1 MSVLNTLLPRRTRG
15 ETPAGRTEVSAT
27 GTVAPFYRINETEEA
42 YDIHVFLPGVT
53 KENLELS
60 LEKGEISIVAR
71 REWKKPEGWTP
82 LYREIRTAD
91 FALTLRPDTT
101 FDSERVSAG
110 LKDGVLRVTLPK
122 AEAVKP
128 RKIQVG

>member
-1 MSVLNTLLPRRTRG
+1 LLPRRARG
-15 ETPAGRTEVSAT
+15 ETPAGRSEVSAT
-27 GTVAPFYRINETEEA
+27 GTIAPFYRVNETEEA
-42 YDIHVFLPGVT
+42 YELHVFLPGVT
-53 KENLELS
+53 KEGLELS
-60 LEKGEISIVAR
+60 LENGEISILAR

-82 LYREIRTAD
+82 LYREIRGAE
-91 FALTLRPDTT
+91 FALTLCHDNT
-101 FDSERVSAG
+101 FDSERVRAE

>member
-1 MSVLNTLLPRRTRG
+1 LLPRRSRG
-15 ETPAGRTEVSAT
+15 EVPACRPDVSTT
-27 GTVAPFYRINETEEA
+27 GTVTPLYRVQETDEA
-42 YDIHVFLPGVT
+42 YALQVFVPGVT
-53 KENLELS
+53 KEGLELT
-60 LEKGEISIVAR
+60 LEKGEISIVAH

-91 FALTLRPDTT
+91 FALTLRHDNT
-101 FDSERVSAG
+101 FDSERVRAE

>member
-1 MSVLNTLLPRRTRG
+1 MSVLNTLTPRRSRG
-15 ETPAGRTEVSAT
+15 EVPAGRSDVSTT
-27 GTVAPFYRINETEEA
+27 GTVTPFYRVNETDEA
-42 YDIHVFLPGVT
+42 YDLQVFVPGVT
-53 KENLELS
+53 KEGLELS

-91 FALTLRPDTT
+91 FALTLRHDNT
-101 FDSERVSAG
+101 FDSERVRAE

>member
-1 MSVLNTLLPRRTRG
+1 MSVLNTLLPRRSRG
-15 ETPAGRTEVSAT
+15 EVPEGRPEVSTT
-27 GTVAPFYRINETEEA
+27 GTVTPFYRVQETEEA
-42 YDIHVFLPGVT
+42 YDLQVFVPGVT
-53 KENLELS
+53 KEGLELS

-91 FALTLRPDTT
+91 FALTLRHDNT
-101 FDSERVSAG
+101 FNSERVRAE

-128 RKIQVG
+128 RKIQIG

>member
-1 MSVLNTLLPRRTRG
+1 MSVLNALLPRRSRG
-15 ETPAGRTEVSAT
+15 ETPAGRPEVSTT
-27 GTVAPFYRINETEEA
+27 GTVAPFYKINETDEA
-42 YDIHVFLPGVT
+42 YELHVFLPGVT
-53 KENLELS
+53 KEGLELS

-91 FALTLRPDTT
+91 FALTFRHDNT
-101 FDSERVSAG
+101 FDPERVRAEI
-110 LKDGVLRVTLPK
+110 KDGVLRVTLPK